1 MGANSNGTAP
11 ATNIAITA
19 WTWYPFDVSGKIKD
33 LSELKDIVHRVKQ
46 DGKKV
51 IFTNGC
57 FDLLHS
63 GHLHLL
69 REAKKLGHL
78 LIVAMNSDSSIKGIK
93 GPHRPIVPETERAEL
108 LAALEMVD
116 YVIIFPQPDPS
127 QVIKE
132 IGPNVLAKGGDW
144 AQDKIVGRD
153 TVEQLGGTTAVI
165 PMLAGYSTTKI
176 IEKIRQEKIWQEF
189 VPSATKGNP

>member
-1 MGANSNGTAP
+1 M
-11 ATNIAITA
+11 
-19 WTWYPFDVSGKIKD
+19 SGKIKD

-46 DGKKV
+46 DGKNV
-51 IFTNGC
+51 VFTNGC

-93 GPHRPIVPETERAEL
+93 GPNRPIVPETERAEL
-108 LAALEMVD
+108 LAALEMVN

-144 AQDKIVGRD
+144 AKDEIVGRD

-176 IEKIRQEKIWQEF
+176 IEKIRQEKTWQEF